1 MGVCGLFDFSNYG
14 LLLAEMPQTSNSKI
28 LSNIL
33 YPIEYSYDFT
43 EVPAGYPT
51 LFIAYLIY
59 STSHESVATR
69 G

>member
-14 LLLAEMPQTSNSKI
+14 LLLSEMPQTSNSKI
-28 LSNIL
+28 LSDIL
-33 YPIEYSYDFT
+33 YPIKYPHDFT

-51 LFIAYLIY
+51 FFIADLIY